1 MHWTRKMNRAR
12 AGIFPTAVP
21 ADSLRSP
28 REIPCRFCREFLCSQ
43 QGFHREISTC
53 FRCRDSVENC
63 LCWHSAGN
71 LGLLPPSQLGFGRA
85 GFFFQSRQLM
95 AYERFTNTS
104 CRFSKESVFYFKHW
118 KLSVSLA
125 IISVRRRAKGGGA
138 RTKKP
143 RKR

>member
-53 FRCRDSVENC
+53 FRCRNSVENC

-71 LGLLPPSQLGFGRA
+71 LGLLPPSQKRVFEIKLVLKDRVCAPALAFL
-85 GFFFQSRQLM
+85 RQRD
-95 AYERFTNTS
+95 ACE
-104 CRFSKESVFYFKHW
+104 VP
-118 KLSVSLA
+118 
-125 IISVRRRAKGGGA
+125 VRVITGGYDL
-138 RTKKP
+138 P
-143 RKR
+143 